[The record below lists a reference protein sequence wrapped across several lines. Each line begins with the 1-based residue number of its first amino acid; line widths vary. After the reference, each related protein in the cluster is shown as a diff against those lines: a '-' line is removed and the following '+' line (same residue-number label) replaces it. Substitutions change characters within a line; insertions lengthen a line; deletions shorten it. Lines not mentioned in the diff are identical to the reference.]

1 VEGSFVRIA
10 LIHQLV
16 CAYNVHAAEGLRSKA
31 QGLINS
37 RCNGVLILNR
47 KPYIKLVHHVH
58 LVHMSESKETK
69 MKFGIS
75 INKELV
81 KKIDAI
87 VEQSDY
93 LKISRSELIETILE
107 KFMFEHIDKKELAIN
122 AVGLVIRS
130 RKGELLV

>member
-1 VEGSFVRIA
+1 
-10 LIHQLV
+10 
-16 CAYNVHAAEGLRSKA
+16 
-31 QGLINS
+31 
-37 RCNGVLILNR
+37 
-47 KPYIKLVHHVH
+47 
-58 LVHMSESKETK
+58 MSESKESK

-81 KKIDAI
+81 QKIDAI

>member
-1 VEGSFVRIA
+1 M
-10 LIHQLV
+10 
-16 CAYNVHAAEGLRSKA
+16 N
-31 QGLINS
+31 
-37 RCNGVLILNR
+37 
-47 KPYIKLVHHVH
+47 
-58 LVHMSESKETK
+58 ESKETK
-69 MKFGIS
+69 IKFGIS
-75 INKELV
+75 IDKELV
-81 KKIDAI
+81 QKIDAI